1 VYLLCTRPSF
11 SPNARADCTNC
22 CGSHALPC
30 VNDRLS
36 RRRRQ
41 RRRRPGKLYIGV
53 SVTPTSVNVDRHH
66 PPGHRHPHR
75 CSRPPPPPPSTCTQS
90 EPHIERHSRSPRAR
104 TRDAAVSLSARGEA
118 THNDS
123 RIHLV
128 TIPDERNEHTHHMYI
143 YTVYTHVLAVR
154 RGRGTTPK
162 RSRRRRSRVYIL
174 QVFTWFFR
182 FSRAVSALP
191 GAKHTAATAP
201 PSHLSTP
208 STPGPEE
215 KPKVYTYTHCT

>member
-1 VYLLCTRPSF
+1 MYRVKVWHVPIMYTSVVL
-11 SPNARADCTNC
+11 ADCTNC

-75 CSRPPPPPPSTCTQS
+75 CSRPPPPSTRTQS
-90 EPHIERHSRSPRAR
+90 EPHIERHSRSPCAR

-128 TIPDERNEHTHHMYI
+128 TIPDEQNEHTHHMYI
-143 YTVYTHVLAVR
+143 YTVYTHILAVR

-162 RSRRRRSRVYIL
+162 RSRRRRRSRVYIL
-174 QVFTWFFR
+174 QVFT
-182 FSRAVSALP
+182 
-191 GAKHTAATAP
+191 
-201 PSHLSTP
+201 
-208 STPGPEE
+208 
-215 KPKVYTYTHCT
+215 

>member
-1 VYLLCTRPSF
+1 MYLLCTRPSS
-11 SPNARADCTNC
+11 SPNALTDYTNC

-53 SVTPTSVNVDRHH
+53 SVTPTSVNVDHHH
-66 PPGHRHPHR
+66 PPRHRHPHR

-143 YTVYTHVLAVR
+143 YTMYTHILTVR

-162 RSRRRRSRVYIL
+162 RSRRHRSRVYIL
-174 QVFTWFFR
+174 QVFT
-182 FSRAVSALP
+182 
-191 GAKHTAATAP
+191 
-201 PSHLSTP
+201 
-208 STPGPEE
+208 
-215 KPKVYTYTHCT
+215 